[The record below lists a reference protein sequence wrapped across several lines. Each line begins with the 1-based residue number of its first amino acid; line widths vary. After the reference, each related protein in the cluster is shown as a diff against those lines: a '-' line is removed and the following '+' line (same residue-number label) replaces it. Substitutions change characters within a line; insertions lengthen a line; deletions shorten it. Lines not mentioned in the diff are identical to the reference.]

1 MNDKTTPPPH
11 EEQTAAIPGLAA
23 PTTDAAAIEPGAMVG
38 PYRIVERL
46 GAGGMGD
53 VWLAE
58 QLHPI
63 QRPVALKLIQRQ
75 LMGGLAEAFFEVE
88 RQALAR
94 MDHPAIAKVFDAGRT
109 AHGFPYFAMERIDG
123 VPLHRWRQNE
133 SPSLRERIILMIVL
147 ARGVQHAHQRGIVH
161 RDLKPNNVL
170 VTRVDDRPQPKI
182 IDFGI
187 AVGVGHRPEHSGPGS
202 YEVAGTAMY
211 MSPEQSA
218 GLAEAVDTR
227 SDVYALG
234 MILLGLLLPAPGL
247 KTLGPDFPAH
257 QRLDELLVA
266 SLGRRSKGSNA
277 LDALRT
283 IPWELRHL
291 LRRALA
297 PAREQRLPT
306 AGLLAEELE
315 RFLDS
320 RALQSVPP
328 SGLYQAGR
336 FARRHRLGILA
347 AAVVLAALVVGLGAA
362 LHGMFRAEQE
372 AQRSRAMA
380 DFMADVLGGVDP
392 DRARGLDRSLLHLIL
407 DEAAERA
414 RSELGMQP
422 AVLADIEGV
431 IGGTYASLGDYA
443 RAVEFGTQAY
453 QRSMATLGP
462 DHLQTLRLARRLA
475 DALSNSGRAGDAE
488 SIAALAHRRAV
499 AAHPREHRLIAD
511 LALAVGWAQRELG
524 RFEEG
529 LASIRSAVARL
540 AQAEPVASTDP
551 DPLNARYLEA
561 ILLSD
566 LERFDEAEVQLREL
580 IDSRSAVQGADHP
593 RTLRLRNSLAV
604 MLLQSRRYAE
614 AEPVLREALSAH
626 ERTFG
631 ENHTATLGVVSNL
644 AGALRQQGKV
654 EASGPF
660 YRRALDG
667 LVATQG
673 ENHPRAIMARHNHAN
688 YLLNTAQSEAALDE
702 QLKALALAEPLWG
715 REHPVTSEIIGAVG
729 KARIDLGQLDQ
740 AETLIREALDIKRRI
755 HGERHR
761 TIDNLEAELARIEA
775 MRAE

>member
-1 MNDKTTPPPH
+1 MNDQTTPPPH
-11 EEQTAAIPGLAA
+11 DERTAAIPGLAMPA
-23 PTTDAAAIEPGAMVG
+23 IDAVAIAPGAMVG
-38 PYRIVERL
+38 PYRIVQRL

-63 QRPVALKLIQRQ
+63 RRVVALKLIQRQ
-75 LMGGLAEAFFEVE
+75 LMGGLAEAYFEVE

-123 VPLHRWRQNE
+123 VPLHRWRENE
-133 SPSLRERIILMIVL
+133 SPALRERIILMMVL

-161 RDLKPNNVL
+161 RDLKPTNVL
-170 VTRVDDRPQPKI
+170 VARVDGRPQPKI

-187 AVGVGHRPEHSGPGS
+187 AVGVDDRPEQSGPGS

-247 KTLGPDFPAH
+247 GTLGPDFPTPEELD
-257 QRLDELLVA
+257 RLLA
-266 SLGRRSKGSNA
+266 SSLGRRVTGSRA
-277 LDALRT
+277 LALRT
-283 IPWELRHL
+283 IPWDLRHL

-297 PAREQRLPT
+297 PSREQRLPT
-306 AGLLAEELE
+306 AAMLAEELE
-315 RFLDS
+315 RFLDA
-320 RALQSVPP
+320 RALESVPP
-328 SGLYQAGR
+328 SGLYRAGR
-336 FARRHRLGILA
+336 FARRHRFGIVA
-347 AAVVLAALVVGLGAA
+347 AAAVLAALVLGLGAA

-380 DFMADVLGGVDP
+380 EFLSDVLGGVDP

-422 AVLADIEGV
+422 DVLADIEGV

-443 RAVEFGTQAY
+443 RAVEFSMQAH
-453 QRSMATLGP
+453 QRSTAMLGP
-462 DHLQTLRLARRLA
+462 DHQQTLRLARRLA
-475 DALSNSGRAGDAE
+475 DALSSSGRASDAE
-488 SIAALAHRRAV
+488 SIAALAHVKAV
-499 AAHPREHRLIAD
+499 AGHPREHRLIAD
-511 LALAVGWAQRELG
+511 LALALGWAQRELG
-524 RFEEG
+524 RFEDG

-540 AQAEPVASTDP
+540 EQVQAKASTDP

-566 LERFDEAEVQLREL
+566 LERFDEAEEQLREL
-580 IDSRSAVQGADHP
+580 IELRTQAQGADHP
-593 RTLRLRNSLAV
+593 HTLRLRNSLAV
-604 MLLQSRRYAE
+604 LLLQSRRYVE
-614 AEPVLREALSAH
+614 AEPVLRDALSAH

-631 ENHTATLGVVSNL
+631 ENHAATLGVISNL
-644 AGALRQQGKV
+644 AGALRQQGKIQ
-654 EASGPF
+654 ESGPF
-660 YRRALDG
+660 YRRALEG

-673 ENHPRAIMARHNHAN
+673 EAHPRSIVARHNHAN
-688 YLLNTAQSEAALDE
+688 FLLNTDQPEAALDE

-715 REHPVTSEIIGAVG
+715 REHPITSEIIGAVG
-729 KARIDLGQLDQ
+729 KAWIDLGRLDE
-740 AETLIREALDIKRRI
+740 AEAIIGEALALKRRI

-761 TIDNLEAELARIEA
+761 TIDNLEAELVRIES
-775 MRAE
+775 MRAQ